1 MKAAID
7 RFRINI
13 SYVRNL
19 SAIHK
24 ALNAQTTSAL
34 DLSDILRLG
43 LVMSVSALDKYIH
56 DLVRIGMLEEYQAIR
71 PATKNFLQFSISMK
85 SAQTGISTP
94 TNIDWLDDEI
104 WNRHSWQSFQ
114 RPDKITEAIHL
125 ISNVKLWDEIGKKMG
140 KNASDVKTQLNL
152 IIDRRNCIAHEAD
165 IDPSYPDSRW
175 PIDESIVDES
185 IDFIENV
192 AESIYVI
199 CKL

>member
-1 MKAAID
+1 MNAAID

-24 ALNAQTTSAL
+24 ALNAQATSAL

-43 LVMSVSALDKYIH
+43 LVMSVSAVDKYIH

-71 PATKNFLQFSISMK
+71 PATKNFSQFSISMK
-85 SAQTGISTP
+85 SAPNRDIFT

-114 RPDKITEAIHL
+114 RL
-125 ISNVKLWDEIGKKMG
+125 IE
-140 KNASDVKTQLNL
+140 
-152 IIDRRNCIAHEAD
+152 
-165 IDPSYPDSRW
+165 
-175 PIDESIVDES
+175 
-185 IDFIENV
+185 
-192 AESIYVI
+192 
-199 CKL
+199 

>member
-1 MKAAID
+1 MAK
-7 RFRINI
+7 
-13 SYVRNL
+13 
-19 SAIHK
+19 
-24 ALNAQTTSAL
+24 
-34 DLSDILRLG
+34 
-43 LVMSVSALDKYIH
+43 
-56 DLVRIGMLEEYQAIR
+56 
-71 PATKNFLQFSISMK
+71 FS
-85 SAQTGISTP
+85 T
-94 TNIDWLDDEI
+94 
-104 WNRHSWQSFQ
+104 
-114 RPDKITEAIHL
+114 PDKITEAIHL

>member
-13 SYVRNL
+13 GYVRNL

-85 SAQTGISTP
+85 SAQAGISTP
-94 TNIDWLDDEI
+94 ENIDWLDDEI

-125 ISNVKLWDEIGKKMG
+125 ISNVKLWDEIGKIMG